1 MPASA
6 AGPDLPG
13 GGPPHPATTPVSLPE
28 VRAFHEELAALRA
41 DFPQHDITRDATLI
55 PARYVSRR
63 VRSGVHP
70 HTVVTP
76 DPSELRA
83 ILTAA
88 ERLQFAR

>member
-6 AGPDLPG
+6 AGASLPG
-13 GGPPHPATTPVSLPE
+13 GGQLGPAAASVSLSDA
-28 VRAFHEELAALRA
+28 RSSHQELAALRA
-41 DFPQHDITRDATLI
+41 DFPQYDITRDATLS

-63 VRSGVHP
+63 LRPGVHP

-83 ILTAA
+83 ILQGPAS
-88 ERLQFAR
+88 L